1 MLHEGAIMRHP
12 FLLLPLLFTAGA
24 QAQTM
29 PYPPRDTAP
38 ISSVQVSARAMPQ
51 RLKPEQ
57 RLKIAGAYE
66 MSNGWYLR
74 VRAGSRSIETR
85 IDREPPLRLVA
96 VAPNRFVSGDG
107 NITMQFNL
115 GASGD
120 DMEMSY
126 VPAGRLAQRVVLS
139 SRLALR

>member
-1 MLHEGAIMRHP
+1 MRQP
-12 FLLLPLLFTAGA
+12 FLLLPAVLLAAGT

-38 ISSVQVSARAMPQ
+38 ISTVQVNARAMPQ

-57 RLKIAGAYE
+57 RLKITGAYE

-74 VRAGSRSIETR
+74 VHAGSRSIETR

-96 VAPNRFVSGDG
+96 VAPDRFVSGDG
-107 NITMQFNL
+107 NITMEFNL
-115 GASGD
+115 GENGD
-120 DMEMSY
+120 DMEMRY
-126 VPAGRLAQRVVLS
+126 VPAGQLAQRVVLS
-139 SRLALR
+139 SRVALR